1 MKVKKKR
8 SSPKGFT
15 LIELLIVVGIVAF
28 IMIALLTFYA
38 TGQKYFIT
46 ESARA
51 DVLRSS
57 RQALSWLS
65 RDIKEGIEVL
75 AFYDTYT
82 TSDNCLILK
91 IASVDANGLVID
103 IANDFDYIIY
113 RVNPAFSNRLER
125 IVDANDGVSSRTDV
139 TRVIVDNAGA
149 FVLSSEGT
157 GLGSIADFS
166 LVFSVRIMLT
176 TSQTWIGKTY
186 SETFN
191 TRVKLRNKV
200 GT

>member
-1 MKVKKKR
+1 MKVKKKK
-8 SSPKGFT
+8 SSPKGLT
-15 LIELLIVVGIVAF
+15 LIELLIVTAIVSF

-38 TGQKYFIT
+38 AGQKYFIT

-57 RQALSWLS
+57 RQALNWIS

-75 AFYDTYT
+75 SSYDTYT

-91 IASVDANGLVID
+91 VASVDANGIVID

-125 IVDANDGVSSRTDV
+125 IVDASDGVSSRADV
-139 TRVIVDNAGA
+139 TRVIADNAGA
-149 FVLSSEGT
+149 FVLSSGGT

-166 LVFSVRIMLT
+166 LVYRINISLT

-186 SETFN
+186 SETLN
-191 TRVKLRNKV
+191 TMIKLRNKA

>member
-15 LIELLIVVGIVAF
+15 LIEMLIVVGIVAF

-57 RQALSWLS
+57 RQALNWLS

-75 AFYDTYT
+75 DSYDTYT

-191 TRVKLRNKV
+191 TMVKLRNKI

>member
-1 MKVKKKR
+1 MKVQKKKA
-8 SSPKGFT
+8 SPKGLT
-15 LIELLIVVGIVAF
+15 LIELLIVTAIVSF

-38 TGQKYFIT
+38 AGQKYFIT

-57 RQALSWLS
+57 RQALNWIS
-65 RDIKEGIEVL
+65 RDIKDGIEVVGS
-75 AFYDTYT
+75 YDTYT

-91 IASVDANGLVID
+91 VASLDVNGLVID

-191 TRVKLRNKV
+191 TMVKLRNKI

>member
-1 MKVKKKR
+1 MKVKKKK
-8 SSPKGFT
+8 SSPKGLT
-15 LIELLIVVGIVAF
+15 LIELLIVTAIVSF
-28 IMIALLTFYA
+28 LMIALLTFYA
-38 TGQKYFIT
+38 AGQKYFIT

-65 RDIKEGIEVL
+65 RDIKDGIEVVDS
-75 AFYDTYT
+75 YDTYT

-91 IASVDANGLVID
+91 VASVDANGLLID

-113 RVNPAFSNRLER
+113 RVNPTFSNRLER
-125 IVDANDGVSSRTDV
+125 IVDANDGVSSRVDV
-139 TRVIVDNAGA
+139 TRVIADNTGA
-149 FVLSSEGT
+149 FVLSSAGT

-166 LVFSVRIMLT
+166 LVFKVSISLT
-176 TSQTWIGKTY
+176 TSQTWVGKTY

-191 TRVKLRNKV
+191 TTIKLRNKA
-200 GT
+200 TT

>member
-1 MKVKKKR
+1 MKVKEKK
-8 SSPKGFT
+8 SNPKGLT
-15 LIELLIVVGIVAF
+15 LIELLIVTAIVAF

-38 TGQKYFIT
+38 AGQKYFIT

-57 RQALSWLS
+57 RQALNWLS
-65 RDIKEGIEVL
+65 RDIKDGIEVL
-75 AFYDTYT
+75 ASYDIYT

-125 IVDANDGVSSRTDV
+125 IVDANDGVSSRNDV
-139 TRVIVDNAGA
+139 TRTIADNAGA

-166 LVFSVRIMLT
+166 LVFSVNITLT

-186 SETFN
+186 QETFN
-191 TRVKLRNKV
+191 TRIKLRNKA

>member
-1 MKVKKKR
+1 MKVKKKK
-8 SSPKGFT
+8 SSPKGLT
-15 LIELLIVVGIVAF
+15 LIELLIVTGIVAF

-38 TGQKYFIT
+38 AGQKYFIT

-57 RQALSWLS
+57 RQALNWLS

-75 AFYDTYT
+75 AIYDTYT

-91 IASVDANGLVID
+91 VASVDANGLVID

-125 IVDANDGVSSRTDV
+125 IVDANDGVSSRVDV
-139 TRVIVDNAGA
+139 TRTIADNTGA

-166 LVFSVRIMLT
+166 LVFRVNITLT
-176 TSQTWIGKTY
+176 TSQTWMEKTY
-186 SETFN
+186 QETFD
-191 TRVKLRNKV
+191 TMVKLRNKA

>member
-1 MKVKKKR
+1 MKIKKKK
-8 SSPKGFT
+8 SSPKGLT
-15 LIELLIVVGIVAF
+15 LIEMLIVTAIVSF
-28 IMIALLTFYA
+28 IMISLLTFYA
-38 TGQKYFIT
+38 AGQKYFIT

-57 RQALSWLS
+57 RQALNWLS
-65 RDIKEGIEVL
+65 RDIKDGIEVV
-75 AFYDTYT
+75 ASYDIYT

-91 IASVDANGLVID
+91 VASLDANGLVID

-113 RVNPAFSNRLER
+113 RVNPTFSNRLER

-139 TRVIVDNAGA
+139 TRIIVDNAGA

-166 LVFSVRIMLT
+166 LVFKVSISLT
-176 TSQTWIGKTY
+176 TSQTWVGKTY

-191 TRVKLRNKV
+191 TKIKLRNKA
-200 GT
+200 TT

>member
-139 TRVIVDNAGA
+139 TRIIVDNAGA
-149 FVLSSEGT
+149 FVLSSGGT

-166 LVFSVRIMLT
+166 LVFRVNISLT
-176 TSQTWIGKTY
+176 TSQTWVGKTY
-186 SETFN
+186 SETFD
-191 TRVKLRNKV
+191 TMVKLRNKV